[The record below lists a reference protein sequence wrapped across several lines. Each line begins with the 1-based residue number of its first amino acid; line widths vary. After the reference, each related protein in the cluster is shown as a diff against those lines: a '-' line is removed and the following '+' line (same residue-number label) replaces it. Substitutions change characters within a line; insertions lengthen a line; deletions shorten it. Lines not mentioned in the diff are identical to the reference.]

1 MLPSIA
7 CCYQDKS
14 LPFFQPKHIDL
25 ADSPHIAKRQQNING
40 KLVSA
45 DQKWACPCV
54 HVWGGLG
61 SRGPERQRIC
71 RAAGPMGLCFT
82 QPGVINMSSW
92 LLTAGRRY
100 LWNCPKWNDLWRQVH
115 LVIFLCSQYQSL
127 MCQLSL
133 LKPERNPS
141 SSKCRQKQP
150 LGICTI
156 MFGLVKETTFAN
168 RKREVNF

>member
-71 RAAGPMGLCFT
+71 RAAGPMGLCFA

-100 LWNCPKWNDLWRQVH
+100 LESPQMEWFV
-115 LVIFLCSQYQSL
+115 
-127 MCQLSL
+127 
-133 LKPERNPS
+133 EAS
-141 SSKCRQKQP
+141 SSCHFSVLTVPELNVSVITTKARKKP
-150 LGICTI
+150 LFFKMQTKATLGYMDNNVWIS
-156 MFGLVKETTFAN
+156 
-168 RKREVNF
+168 